1 MAITTTK
8 NFIRSNISKA
18 NSYKLKTNIRQL
30 FKAKQEEVR
39 DKRFGSKLNKTFTL
53 DFAGRKVIDEQK
65 SLNLN
70 EYASEIEE
78 ILKDKNLLQQNTVIN
93 KSVNIEP
100 KVRSSQ

>member
-1 MAITTTK
+1 M
-8 NFIRSNISKA
+8 
-18 NSYKLKTNIRQL
+18 
-30 FKAKQEEVR
+30 
-39 DKRFGSKLNKTFTL
+39 NKTFTL

-65 SLNLN
+65 TLNLN